1 MENMKC
7 KMMNRKD
14 TVAFFKNA
22 KNMLSDFDFYE
33 NEYHKKINYQ
43 NKFDSCGNQMP
54 IFIATERSKDDWE
67 VLYDSFYFADS
78 NDVFANKD

>member
-1 MENMKC
+1 MKC

-22 KNMLSDFDFYE
+22 RDMLSDFDFYE

-54 IFIATERSKDDWE
+54 IFIKR
-67 VLYDSFYFADS
+67 
-78 NDVFANKD
+78 